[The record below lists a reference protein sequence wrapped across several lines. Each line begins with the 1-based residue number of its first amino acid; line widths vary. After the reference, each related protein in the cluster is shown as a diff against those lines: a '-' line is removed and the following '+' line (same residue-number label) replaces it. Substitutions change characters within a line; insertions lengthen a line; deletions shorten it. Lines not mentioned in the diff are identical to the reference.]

1 MEKNICL
8 VMIVKNEEELITR
21 CLNSVCSIIDYWVIV
36 DTGSDD
42 KTKEIIKDFMDGKNI
57 PGELY
62 EREWVDFSYNRN
74 ESLELANG
82 KCDYMLIMDADDFLE
97 ISDTSKFDNLASHS
111 YKMSL
116 LLDGMEYKRLQLLK
130 SGYEWK
136 YEGILHEYIKIPNI
150 ENYTEGII
158 EGSHIVANASYPNGH
173 PNYLEDGKLLMKCL
187 DDETISD
194 DLKRR
199 YMFYCGLS
207 FMWGGDFNKAIE
219 VFRKRSEIGGWPEEV
234 YVSLWYLAKLKDKI
248 DDDEDSVINS
258 YLKAWEYRPG
268 RHEAAYDLLKYI
280 YPKKRWHL
288 GFTIARS
295 CISAKGLNDS
305 LFVDKNIR
313 DWGIYNIYAQY
324 SFNCGFITE
333 AMGATERLINSSSFS
348 IIPEEEQRKIIN
360 NLEVYE
366 SSLIESYSNI

>member
-42 KTKEIIKDFMDGKNI
+42 KTKEIIKDFMDEKNI
-57 PGELY
+57 PGELH
-62 EREWVDFSYNRN
+62 ESEWVDFSHNRN

-97 ISDTSKFDNLASHS
+97 ISDTSKFNNLAFHS

-130 SGYEWK
+130 SGHEWK

-158 EGSHIVANASYPNGH
+158 EGSHIVANASYSNGH
-173 PNYLEDGKLLMKCL
+173 PKYLEDGNLLMKCL
-187 DDETISD
+187 EDETISD

-207 FMWGGDFNKAIE
+207 FMWGEDFNKAID
-219 VFRKRSEIGGWPEEV
+219 VFKKRSEIGGWPEEI
-234 YVSLWYLAKLKDKI
+234 YVSLWYLAKLKDRI
-248 DDDEDSVINS
+248 DDEEDSVINS

-324 SFNCGFITE
+324 SYNCGFITE

-366 SSLIESYSNI
+366 ISLIESYSNI